1 MQLQMAAV
9 PMKLITGNDNVDTWE
24 APIWEAVLDGVR
36 IVVSTYQILLD
47 ALSHAFVQMDQLALI
62 VFDEGKPKNDVQD
75 CVFNVCYFS

>member
-1 MQLQMAAV
+1 MAAV

-47 ALSHAFVQMDQLALI
+47 ALSHAFVRMDQLALI
-62 VFDEGKPKNDVQD
+62 VFDEGKFNIDVQD
-75 CVFNVCYFS
+75 CMVNVLFYF